1 MKGEEKQVKQAAESL
16 GKTIDKNSADYER
29 LLEKAKS
36 GAFTPKDLL
45 RVSDAQMESVYAQ
58 AYRLYNTGKY
68 KEASDLFRSLIMA
81 NSNETKYSLGLA
93 ACFHLM
99 KDFEAAAQLYL
110 FCNMLDEKSPI
121 PAFHASDC
129 YLQMRDKAS
138 ALVSLTM
145 AIDKA
150 GDRPEYKVLKDRA
163 TMTAKALKKE
173 LKLKDE
179 DEENLTKASK
189 LL

>member
-1 MKGEEKQVKQAAESL
+1 MKGEEKQVKQAVTNL
-16 GKTIDKNSADYER
+16 GNAIDKESDSYMR

-36 GAFTPKDLL
+36 GASTPKDLL
-45 RVSDAQMESVYAQ
+45 RLSDAQMESVYAQ

-68 KEASDLFRSLIMA
+68 IEAADLFRSLIVG
-81 NSNETKYSLGLA
+81 NSTETKYSLGLA

-99 KDFEAAAQLYL
+99 REFDAAAQLYL

-121 PAFHASDC
+121 PSFHASDC
-129 YLQMRDKAS
+129 YLQMRDKTS

-150 GDRPEYKVLKDRA
+150 GDRPEYKILKDRA
-163 TMTAKALKKE
+163 TLTAKAIKKE
-173 LKLKDE
+173 LKLTDA